1 MVVALIAPTEI
12 HNVEIPNTLCELYTC
27 YVNIQNVFFK
37 VYRTFHVTWKCSG
50 VQFVVN
56 DI

>member
-1 MVVALIAPTEI
+1 MVALIAPTEI